1 MEQCGWLSFVFCT
14 MFKAPPHPRPTW
26 LQFVYYHMQH
36 QHPLPCHACTELWAE
51 FSPFWEMPAPSLR
64 WLSIGMWVT
73 YTLRPHKS
81 EGFQTFQT
89 FRVHG
94 VQTPPN
100 QVHFMSA
107 IKESVKKLK
116 TSSSGKAPVWVRRN
130 SCDSAQTTRY
140 TPRLASRFEYN
151 QWQPVSQQPQFF

>member
-1 MEQCGWLSFVFCT
+1 MCLSFCLNLPLFSSSQEHLSENMEQCGWLSFVFCT

-26 LQFVYYHMQH
+26 LQYVYYHMQH
-36 QHPLPCHACTELWAE
+36 RHPLPCHACTELWAE
-51 FSPFWEMPAPSLR
+51 FSPFWDMPAPSLC

-107 IKESVKKLK
+107 IKRICEKIENFELMQG
-116 TSSSGKAPVWVRRN
+116 SS
-130 SCDSAQTTRY
+130 
-140 TPRLASRFEYN
+140 L
-151 QWQPVSQQPQFF
+151 SQEK